1 MNRLVTILSM
11 LMVSLALA
19 AVSGSLYQH
28 MGSDP
33 VLVEGTGPGFD
44 TVRVVVGGW
53 PLPYLEDRAVVS
65 PVGSVGFMT
74 GITGEDRFRA
84 GAFLA
89 DTAFFLAAFVAAWG
103 IIGLL
108 RRQEKRR

>member
-1 MNRLVTILSM
+1 M

-19 AVSGSLYQH
+19 ALSGSLYQR

-44 TVRVVVGGW
+44 TVAVVVGGW
-53 PLPYLEDRAVVS
+53 PLHYLEDKAMIS

-74 GITGEDRFRA
+74 GITGEDRFST

-103 IIGLL
+103 IVRLL
-108 RRQEKRR
+108 RRQERR

>member
-1 MNRLVTILSM
+1 MNRLVIVVSM

-19 AVSGSLYQH
+19 ALSGSLYQR

-44 TVRVVVGGW
+44 TVTVVTGGW
-53 PLPYLEDRAVVS
+53 PLPYLEDGTSVS

-74 GITGEDRFRA
+74 GITGEDRFST
-84 GAFLA
+84 GAFLV
-89 DTAFFLAAFVAAWG
+89 DTAFFLGAFLAAWG
-103 IIGLL
+103 IIRLL
-108 RRQEKRR
+108 RRREQR